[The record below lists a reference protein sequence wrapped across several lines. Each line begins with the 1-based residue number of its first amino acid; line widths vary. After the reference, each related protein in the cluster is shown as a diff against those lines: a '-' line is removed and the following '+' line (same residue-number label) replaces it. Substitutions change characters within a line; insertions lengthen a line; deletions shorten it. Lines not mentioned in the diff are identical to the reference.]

1 MFILPLSGNFVL
13 LQEMMIVEIRESKR
27 VIKDA
32 KNRSVG
38 R

>member
-1 MFILPLSGNFVL
+1 MFILHASGKFVL
-13 LQEMMIVEIRESKR
+13 LQEMMTVEIRESKG
-27 VIKDA
+27 VIRDA